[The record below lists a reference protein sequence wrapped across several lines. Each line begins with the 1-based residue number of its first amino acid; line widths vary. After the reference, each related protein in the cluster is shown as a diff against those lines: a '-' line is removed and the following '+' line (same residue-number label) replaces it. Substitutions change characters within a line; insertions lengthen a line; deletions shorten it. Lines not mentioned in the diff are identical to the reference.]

1 VRGYPPAPGAPDPI
15 YPPGQ
20 FSPWNTPA
28 LRVAGAAGRPA
39 QGAGADLDG
48 SSLDT
53 AQPGY
58 PLLAVSDPSADATAT
73 QTWAVLDE
81 DQLTG
86 EWTAAAGGSQA
97 DPGAGLLGRSSR
109 QPASTGPQQAVRGMF
124 EPASNDSGSPG
135 SPSQAAVLDPA
146 GTPSPAGAPGLAGA
160 PGPAGAP
167 GLAGT
172 LGSAGGWPSMPG
184 LDPEATGWYDAA
196 TGKAAMGEAAMAD
209 APPDVADPVSPA
221 GPGRPQASAPPRG
234 SRSAARGRKP
244 GKPRKPR
251 KPPSRARIWLMPLVM
266 MLIAGGL
273 VAGAYLHF
281 VKGRATATSA
291 PSPTTAVTASSS
303 PSPSLGPWKHITT
316 RAEDPTALTLTELF
330 PTQYTSGGTVT
341 KRTVQKD
348 GTNCAKMVL
357 GKALQAALRK
367 ADCTQVLRASYL
379 STGQKIMATIGV
391 LNLSNVAGAEKAGKA
406 TGATAFIK
414 QLPSAHGPTKNLAH
428 GTGLEEAQFKG
439 HYLILTWAEF
449 TNLKAPANARQRGQL
464 DTFSR
469 NLVARTAN
477 ISLTSR
483 ELFGRAQTPQP

>member
-28 LRVAGAAGRPA
+28 LRIAGAAGRAA

-86 EWTAAAGGSQA
+86 EWTAAAGGSLA
-97 DPGAGLLGRSSR
+97 DPVAGLLGRSSG
-109 QPASTGPQQAVRGMF
+109 QPASTGPQQAARGMF
-124 EPASNDSGSPG
+124 EPAGDDSGSPG

-146 GTPSPAGAPGLAGA
+146 GA
-160 PGPAGAP
+160 PGP
-167 GLAGT
+167 AGT

-184 LDPEATGWYDAA
+184 LAPEATGWYDAA
-196 TGKAAMGEAAMAD
+196 TGEAATGEAAMAD
-209 APPDVADPVSPA
+209 APPDAADLVSPA
-221 GPGRPQASAPPRG
+221 GPGRTQASAPPRG

-330 PTQYTSGGTVT
+330 PTRYTSGGTVT
-341 KRTVQKD
+341 KRTVQKH

-391 LNLSNVAGAEKAGKA
+391 LNLSNVTGAEKAGKA

-414 QLPSAHGPTKNLAH
+414 QLPAAHGPTKNLAH
-428 GTGLEEAQFKG
+428 GTGLEEAQVKG

-449 TNLKAPANARQRGQL
+449 TDLKAPANAKQRGQL

-483 ELFGRAQTPQP
+483 ELFGKAQTPQP